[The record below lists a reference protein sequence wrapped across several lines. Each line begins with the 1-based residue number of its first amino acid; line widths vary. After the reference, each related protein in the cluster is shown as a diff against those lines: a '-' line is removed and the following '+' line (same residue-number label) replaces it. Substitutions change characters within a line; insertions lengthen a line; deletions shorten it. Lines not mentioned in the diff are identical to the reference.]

1 LLFTANVVTDPAP
14 EFVTNANATV
24 LAWVVVAV
32 LPPPPQAI
40 SDAAISMIIVKNSAR
55 REVRDVR
62 EGTCDTMHRRDDVRD
77 TPRKML
83 H

>member
-1 LLFTANVVTDPAP
+1 VLVLL
-14 EFVTNANATV
+14 
-24 LAWVVVAV
+24 LLLLL
-32 LPPPPQAI
+32 LPPPHAT
-40 SDAAISMIIVKNSAR
+40 SDAAISAIIVKNSAR

-83 H
+83 HRSEEICVAKHGME